1 MTGTDIAEVLRADD
15 IKELMRL
22 TGQGDTTP
30 KEKVGLP
37 RLGINYDSESDDGES
52 LVRGDWKIFID
63 GRNLYA
69 STVFIQPLMRRFEYS
84 VWDSEMNEGRGGF
97 AAKSVQS
104 ETLRSAFPDSKGG
117 NKCGRLSR
125 DEEEGL
131 DENDP
136 KLLLS
141 RSVVC
146 NQVIYGKI
154 SGDFKDA
161 AGNAVDVDHAP
172 FVAYF
177 KKSGFKPISD
187 FIDSLSHQDKVMCH
201 SLVQLKTHKNKRG
214 SVIYWTPVPTLADT
228 LPGLTE
234 EDRLLLIKFDETVK
248 GHNDAIMKGH
258 KEAQKRILEDEDYD
272 LAADFKEAV

>member
-15 IKELMRL
+15 MKELMRL
-22 TGQGDTTP
+22 TGQGDATP
-30 KEKVGLP
+30 KERVGLP
-37 RLGINYDSESDDGES
+37 RLGINYDSESDDGET

-69 STVFIQPLMRRFEYS
+69 STVSIQPLMRRFEYS

-154 SGDFKDA
+154 SGTFKDA
-161 AGNAVDVDHAP
+161 AGNPVDVDHEP

-177 KKSGFKPISD
+177 KKSGFKPIAD
-187 FIDSLSHQDKVMCH
+187 FIDSLSKQDKVMCL
-201 SLVQLKTHKNKRG
+201 SQVQLKTHKNKRG

-228 LPGLTE
+228 VPNLTE
-234 EDRLLLIKFDETVK
+234 EDRLLLIKFDETVN
-248 GHNDAIMKGH
+248 GHNDAIMKEH
-258 KEAQKRILEDEDYD
+258 KEAQKRILEEEDYD